1 MKLMGIRVHSLGNGI
16 EYRSKHNSVT
26 EVKCKNIVMAGPSTI
41 YHVMPDDFIIAYNAK
56 EINKVFTSNYNI
68 HFSADLLNLPSS
80 IIGWAKTLTGSLKQE
95 YPKLHSG
102 EAIICGK
109 EQNKWAGMRIVK

>member
-1 MKLMGIRVHSLGNGI
+1 MDKFITFYDKYTIWQLSEDSLHELAGFVVRENYKHHANG
-16 EYRSKHNSVT
+16 RL
-26 EVKCKNIVMAGPSTI
+26 
-41 YHVMPDDFIIAYNAK
+41 
-56 EINKVFTSNYNI
+56 NI

-109 EQNKWAGMRIVK
+109 EQNKWAVF